1 MALPSLL
8 LFARAPE
15 PGRVK
20 TRLLER
26 LTAEGAAEL
35 YRAFLEDAGRA
46 YLAPGRWESVL
57 CAEPSPSDPRLV
69 PLFPEPWRGETQQGG
84 DLGDR
89 LHRAFDREFS
99 RGAPAALAVGSDHPA
114 LPRGR
119 LVAAFAELAAG
130 ARAVLVPAEDGGYCA
145 IGLAAGVAAGE
156 VFRGVPWSTANVLAT
171 TLDRLEGLG
180 LRPRLL
186 PAAYDVDRPEDIDR
200 LRLDLAGRD
209 PGEEGFPVAT
219 ARALGV
225 GAGPAGPARGTG
237 GAG

>member
-1 MALPSLL
+1 MALPILL
-8 LFARAPE
+8 LFARVPE
-15 PGRVK
+15 SGRVK

-26 LTAEGAAEL
+26 LTADGAAEL

-57 CAEPSPSDPRLV
+57 CAEPSPRDPRLV
-69 PLFPEPWRGETQQGG
+69 PLFPEPWRGEAQQGG

-89 LHRAFDREFS
+89 LRRAFEREFA
-99 RGAPAALAVGSDHPA
+99 RGSPAVLAVGSDHPS

-119 LVAAFAELAAG
+119 LVTAFAELAG
-130 ARAVLVPAEDGGYCA
+130 GTRAVLVPAEDGGYCV
-145 IGLAAGVAAGE
+145 IGLAAGVAVRE
-156 VFRGVPWSTANVLAT
+156 VFRGIPWSTSNVLAT

-186 PAAYDVDRPEDIDR
+186 PAAYDVDRPEDVDR
-200 LRLDLAGRD
+200 LRLDLARRD
-209 PGEEGFPVAT
+209 PGEEDFPVAT
-219 ARALGV
+219 ARALRV
-225 GAGPAGPARGTG
+225 GAGPAGPARGAG